1 MPDVDGWQVSNV
13 PILQAA
19 SHLASLELFQKA
31 GIKALRQKSILLTGY
46 LEHLLRAMDTDEIVF
61 KIITPSNP
69 RERGCQ
75 LSIAIRREGKKIF
88 ASLTRK
94 GIVVDWREP
103 NVIRLAPVPLY
114 NTFEEVFKF
123 SQVFKAVIKDIR

>member
-1 MPDVDGWQVSNV
+1 
-13 PILQAA
+13 
-19 SHLASLELFQKA
+19 
-31 GIKALRQKSILLTGY
+31 
-46 LEHLLRAMDTDEIVF
+46 MDTDEIVF

>member
-1 MPDVDGWQVSNV
+1 MPNVDGWQVSNV

-46 LEHLLRAMDTDEIVF
+46 LEHLLKAIDMDEIVF
-61 KIITPSNP
+61 KILTPSNP

-75 LSIAIRREGKKIF
+75 LSLAIRRQGRRIF
-88 ASLTRK
+88 ASLTSK
-94 GIVVDWREP
+94 GIVADWREP
-103 NVIRLAPVPLY
+103 NVIRLAPVPMY
-114 NTFEEVFKF
+114 NTFEEVWRFA
-123 SQVFKAVIKDIR
+123 QALGRLLT